1 MSDETKVP
9 SIPAV
14 SPTNLKEVVGAVK
27 MILDTREGKIGDP
40 LDANMTFRDLVK
52 AGVVVST
59 PNVPR
64 SSPPVLPVWVD
75 PDGYD
80 PTTDLTPPPRP
91 EGFTATGA
99 FATVI
104 LQWTRPAI
112 RNLAY
117 TEIWRSDTNV
127 LGNAIRVATSDT
139 EFYVDNLGTS
149 ATRFY
154 WIRFVTKANVIG
166 PYNATNGTQATTATD
181 PGLVLDSL
189 TGQITESEL
198 YGDLSDRIDLIDAP
212 ASTVGSVAYRLAQ
225 EATFRQ
231 LSINSA
237 ISLEAANRSTAIANE
252 ANARIAAITAEA
264 ITRYD
269 QVSVLQ
275 TQIDTLV
282 AASSGDFQDFIAV
295 INAEQ
300 TARIESDTAITES
313 VYALISKAG
322 ENTSSIL
329 VEQSTRASADATQA
343 TQLTSLIAGFGSNQ
357 AALVNEQTV
366 RATSD
371 SSTASQLLGLTSSL
385 GSSNSALSVEQTTR
399 ATADGALTN
408 QVTSLA
414 AQAGSSSSALQVEQ
428 ATRSSQ
434 DTALS
439 SQVTSL
445 VSVLGSNGAA
455 LTVEQTA
462 RATQDS
468 ALSSQITSLTA
479 STAGNAAALSA
490 EQLARTSDTQSLA
503 AQNTSLSALFGV
515 NNAGIIAE
523 QSARASQDQAI
534 TTVVTGL
541 SSSVGV
547 ANAAISQELTTRT
560 TSDLALSSQL
570 TNLGASFGNNAAAI
584 LAETNARAA
593 ADSVNA
599 SAISTVQ
606 SRLDTGD
613 FASVKTQASTSASAV
628 SGLQAKYTVTTDVA
642 GHVSG
647 YGLASS
653 ANNGTAISRFGVR
666 ASEFFVAPP
675 AVSSATAPTS
685 GLYKGY
691 VWFDTTAQVTKYYN
705 PDLPGWTTTPF
716 SLPFVVK
723 TSAET
728 VNGVTAPAGVYI
740 DAAYIRNGT
749 ITNAMIGT
757 AAIDNAKIASL
768 DAEKITTGT
777 IDAARIDADEVAA
790 RIANIDAA
798 IITSGT
804 ISSARI
810 GDATITSAKIA
821 DTIRSTGFAGNK
833 YGDFPTWQAEDSGLV
848 SAVNGQLI
856 SGANG
861 APAGFQSIYYTLT
874 GTAVNSGS
882 YASVVAFPH
891 ASVTPGRRY
900 EISCRIQYLNARVK
914 LYIYWAYVNPANN
927 VIEAISPELVTENYS
942 TGGGGL
948 GGLPVSYPISTSIN
962 QNINDF
968 IKLGGFKTA
977 PTSITNVS
985 NGAVRACNAVLIY
998 LSFTTHPSSS
1008 LFGPFPP
1015 TSTPG
1020 VSLYASQPY
1029 IAEVA
1034 ATQTELNASYSYGSV
1049 GWEIKK
1055 DGSIVANSI
1064 TARGDIQA
1072 TSLSINSGVT
1082 SGARTTMTNEVIK
1095 VYDASGTLR
1104 VKIGN
1109 LNA

>member
-14 SPTNLKEVVGAVK
+14 SLTNLKEVVSAVK

-40 LDANMTFRDLVK
+40 LDANVTFRDIVK
-52 AGVVVST
+52 AGLVTAS
-59 PNVPR
+59 P
-64 SSPPVLPVWVD
+64 SSQANRTVPVLPVWVD

-80 PTTDLTPPPRP
+80 PTTDLTTPPRP

-117 TEIWRSDTNV
+117 TEIWRADTNV
-127 LGNAIRVATSDT
+127 IGSAVRVATSST
-139 EFYVDNLGTS
+139 EFHVDNIGAS
-149 ATRFY
+149 ATKFY
-154 WIRFVTKANVIG
+154 WVRFVSQANIIG
-166 PYNATNGTQATTATD
+166 PYNAVNGTEAATAVD
-181 PGLVLDSL
+181 PGLVLESL
-189 TGQITESEL
+189 TNQITEDQL
-198 YGDLSDRIDLIDAP
+198 YTDLSQRIDLIDGP
-212 ASTVGSVAYRLAQ
+212 STTVGTVAYRLAQ
-225 EATFRQ
+225 EANFRQ

-237 ISLEAANRSTAIANE
+237 ISLEAANRSTAIASE
-252 ANARIAAITAEA
+252 ASNRINAIAAEA
-264 ITRYD
+264 LSRSEDIE
-269 QVSVLQ
+269 VLQ

-282 AASSGDFQDFIAV
+282 AASSGDFQDFIA
-295 INAEQ
+295 IISQEQ
-300 TARIESDTAITES
+300 TARIESDTAITENI
-313 VYALISKAG
+313 YALISKAG

-343 TQLTSLIAGFGSNQ
+343 TQLTTLVAGFGANQ
-357 AALVNEQTV
+357 AAIVNEQTV
-366 RATSD
+366 RASSD
-371 SSTASQLLGLTSSL
+371 SATSSQLLGLTSTL
-385 GSSNSALSVEQTTR
+385 GNNNSALSVEQTTR

-414 AQAGSSSSALQVEQ
+414 AQAGSSSAALQVEQ
-428 ATRSSQ
+428 TTRSDQ
-434 DTALS
+434 NTALS
-439 SQVTSL
+439 SQVTSMA
-445 VSVLGSNGAA
+445 SVLGVNGAA

-462 RATQDS
+462 RASQDS
-468 ALSSQITSLTA
+468 ALSSQLTSITA
-479 STAGNAAALSA
+479 STGSNAAALSA
-490 EQLARTSDTQSLA
+490 EQLARTTDTQSLA

-534 TTVVTGL
+534 TSVVTGL

-547 ANAAISQELTTRT
+547 ANAAISQELSTRT
-560 TSDLALSSQL
+560 TTDSALSSQL

-584 LAETNARAA
+584 LAETNARAS
-593 ADSVNA
+593 ADSATANA
-599 SAISTVQ
+599 ITTVQ

-613 FASVKTQASTSASAV
+613 YAAVKTQASTSASAV

-691 VWFDTTAQVTKYYN
+691 VWYDTTAQVTKYYN

-723 TSAET
+723 TSSEVVGGQT
-728 VNGVTAPAGVYI
+728 LPAGVYI
-740 DAAYIRNGT
+740 DAAYIRDGT
-749 ITNAMIGT
+749 ITNAKIGN

-768 DAEKITTGT
+768 DAAKITSGT
-777 IDAARIDADEVAA
+777 IDAARIDVATIGA
-790 RIANIDAA
+790 SIANIDAA
-798 IITSGT
+798 KITSGT
-804 ISSARI
+804 INAARI

-821 DTIRSTGFAGNK
+821 DTIRSSGYAGNK
-833 YGDFPTWQAEDSGLV
+833 FGVFPTWLSEDSSFVTNVSGTVV
-848 SAVNGQLI
+848 SA
-856 SGANG
+856 ANG
-861 APAGFQSIYYTLT
+861 APAGYESIFFALT
-874 GTAVNSGS
+874 GAEANSVNAANIV
-882 YASVVAFPH
+882 ASPFVY
-891 ASVTPGRRY
+891 VTPGKKY
-900 EISCRIQYLNARVK
+900 EISLRVQYTLARVK
-914 LYIYWAYVNPANN
+914 LWIYWAYVDPSNNTVSAVSPQLIADSYDVVPDGYIAN
-927 VIEAISPELVTENYS
+927 
-942 TGGGGL
+942 
-948 GGLPVSYPISTSIN
+948 PVSTPIN
-962 QNINDF
+962 QNIADF
-968 IKLGGFKTA
+968 LKIGGFSTA
-977 PTSITNVS
+977 PTSVTDFWTGV
-985 NGAVRACNAVLIY
+985 VRPCNAVIL
-998 LSFTTHPSSS
+998 LFAATSHPNSN
-1008 LFGPFPP
+1008 LYGPFLP
-1015 TSTPG
+1015 TSTTG
-1020 VSLYASQPY
+1020 VTVYATQPY

-1034 ATQTELNASYSYGSV
+1034 STQTELNPSYSYGSV

-1055 DGSIVANSI
+1055 DGSIVANNI
-1064 TARGDIQA
+1064 TARGDVQA
-1072 TSLSINSGVT
+1072 TSLSINSGVST
-1082 SGARTTMTNEVIK
+1082 GARTTMTNEVIK

-1109 LNA
+1109 LAL

>member
-14 SPTNLKEVVGAVK
+14 SLTNLKEVVGAVK

-40 LDANMTFRDLVK
+40 LDANVTFRDIVK
-52 AGVVVST
+52 AGLVTVNPT
-59 PNVPR
+59 TQTRR
-64 SSPPVLPVWVD
+64 SVPVLPVWVD

-127 LGNAIRVATSDT
+127 LGNAIRVATSST
-139 EFYVDNLGTS
+139 EFHADTVGAS
-149 ATRFY
+149 ATNFY
-154 WIRFVTKANVIG
+154 WVRFVTKANVIG
-166 PYNATNGTQATTATD
+166 PYNATGGTIATTATD
-181 PGLVLDSL
+181 PGLILDSL
-189 TGQITESEL
+189 TGQITESQL
-198 YGDLSDRIDLIDAP
+198 YSALSQRIGLIDAP

-252 ANARIAAITAEA
+252 ANARIAAIAAEA
-264 ITRYD
+264 LARSDEID
-269 QVSVLQ
+269 VLQ

-295 INAEQ
+295 INQEQ
-300 TARIESDTAITES
+300 TARIESDTAITENI
-313 VYALISKAG
+313 YALISKAG

-385 GSSNSALSVEQTTR
+385 GNNNSALSVEQTTR
-399 ATADGALTN
+399 ATADGSLTN

-428 ATRSSQ
+428 TTRSSQ

-468 ALSSQITSLTA
+468 SLSSQITSLTA
-479 STAGNAAALSA
+479 STGNNAAALSA
-490 EQLARTSDTQSLA
+490 EQTVRTTAIQSLA

-547 ANAAISQELTTRT
+547 ANAAISQELATRS
-560 TSDLALSSQL
+560 TSDFALSSQL

-593 ADSVNA
+593 ADSANA
-599 SAISTVQ
+599 NAISTVQ

-675 AVSSATAPTS
+675 SVSSATAPTT

-691 VWFDTTAQVTKYYN
+691 VWYDTTAQVTKYYN

-728 VNGVTAPAGVYI
+728 INGVTAPAGVYI

-768 DAEKITTGT
+768 DAAKITTGT
-777 IDAARIDADEVAA
+777 IDAARINADEVAA
-790 RIANIDAA
+790 RIATIDAA
-798 IITSGT
+798 IITTGT
-804 ISSARI
+804 ISAARI

-821 DTIRSTGFAGNK
+821 DSLRSTGFVGNK
-833 YGDFPTWQAEDSGLV
+833 FGEFPTWEAEDSGLV
-848 SAVNGQLI
+848 STVSGQLV

-861 APAGFQSIYYTLT
+861 APAGYQSIYYQRIGSDASLATGANIRALAALT
-874 GTAVNSGS
+874 VS
-882 YASVVAFPH
+882 
-891 ASVTPGRRY
+891 PGKRY
-900 EISCRIQYLNARVK
+900 EISIRAQWSSSLITLFV
-914 LYIYWAYVNPANN
+914 YWVHINPGTNQ
-927 VIEAISPELVTENYS
+927 IEAINFEQVAQSSSAVGGQS
-942 TGGGGL
+942 T
-948 GGLPVSYPISTSIN
+948 IKN
-962 QNINDF
+962 QNFNDF
-968 IKLGGFKTA
+968 VRVGGFKTA
-977 PTSITNVS
+977 PSTVTDIST
-985 NGAVRACNAVLIY
+985 GAVRTVNRAY
-998 LSFTTHPSSS
+998 LVPSFRVHPQSI
-1008 LFGPFPP
+1008 GPFIP
-1015 TSTPG
+1015 
-1020 VSLYASQPY
+1020 SQINAYFAMPY
-1029 IAEVA
+1029 FAEVVNS
-1034 ATQTELNASYSYGSV
+1034 QTELNNSFAYGTA

-1055 DGSIVANSI
+1055 DGSIIAQNIV
-1064 TARGDIQA
+1064 ARGDIQA
-1072 TSLSINSGVT
+1072 TSLSINSDVA